1 MKKFKIELTGDCNYP
16 YKIVRRKWFLFIP
29 YWIDIIGNEDEG
41 NGRYITKYKT
51 IEKAKEYLNI
61 FENNI

>member
-29 YWIDIIGNEDEG
+29 YWSDIIGTEVND
-41 NGRYITKYKT
+41 RYITKYKT
-51 IEKAKEYLNI
+51 IELAKEYLNI

>member
-29 YWIDIIGNEDEG
+29 YWIDIIGNDG
-41 NGRYITKYKT
+41 NNRYITKYKT
-51 IEKAKEYLNI
+51 IELAKEYLNI

>member
-1 MKKFKIELTGDCNYP
+1 MKKFKIELTGSLEFP

-29 YWIDIIGNEDEG
+29 YWSDIIGTEN
-41 NGRYITKYKT
+41 NGDRYFVKYKD
-51 IEKAKEYLNI
+51 IEAAKKQMEI

>member
-29 YWIDIIGNEDEG
+29 YWIDIIGIEG
-41 NGRYITKYKT
+41 IDRYITKYKT
-51 IEKAKEYLNI
+51 IELAKEYLNI